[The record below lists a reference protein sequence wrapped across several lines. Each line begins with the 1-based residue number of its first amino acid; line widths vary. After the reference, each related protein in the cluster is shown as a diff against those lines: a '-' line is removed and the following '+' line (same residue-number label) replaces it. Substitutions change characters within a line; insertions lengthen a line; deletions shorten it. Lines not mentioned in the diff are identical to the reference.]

1 MKKKDHKAL
10 GEFLLRSSQCR
21 TILHKRFHQR
31 LFILGCIS
39 PDFIPFTYLR
49 GFSKSRALL
58 GHNAKYSAKH
68 IQKGLNR
75 FQAKGLYRWWD
86 VLRFGAL
93 MHYMA
98 DSFTF
103 PHAES
108 YKGDMHAHRRYE
120 LMLHQKF
127 IEYLDS
133 RKKHIALKA
142 ESLSTFFLQK
152 RLAYERGTPSFERDC
167 RYIVEICQG
176 VFERICLDGF
186 CCEKV

>member
-1 MKKKDHKAL
+1 MKKKDHKML
-10 GEFLLRSSQCR
+10 GEFLLRSSR
-21 TILHKRFHQR
+21 NRALLRNRLHQK

-39 PDFIPFTYLR
+39 PDFIPFTYFR

-68 IQKGLNR
+68 IQKSLNR
-75 FQAKGLYRWWD
+75 FQANGLYHWWD

-108 YKGDMHAHRRYE
+108 YRGDMQAHRRYE
-120 LMLHQKF
+120 LMLHPKF
-127 IEYLDS
+127 IDYLEN
-133 RKKHIALKA
+133 RKKCLEQKA
-142 ESLSTFFLQK
+142 DSLSTFFLQK
-152 RLAYERGTPSFERDC
+152 RAAYERGTPSFERDC
-167 RYIVEICQG
+167 RYIVEICQE
-176 VFERICLDGF
+176 VFERICLDRVSSK
-186 CCEKV
+186 KV